1 MQGHEIRI
9 SPHGKADL
17 SAVRKQK
24 HEWYLAHEE
33 KDGTIILTPALLV
46 PAKLA
51 LSPDADEELI
61 TK

>member
-1 MQGHEIRI
+1 MHGHEIRI

-17 SAVRKQK
+17 SGVRKQQ

-33 KDGTIILTPALLV
+33 PDGTIILTPALLV

-51 LSPDADEELI
+51 LSPEAGGELV
-61 TK
+61 TR